1 MHCSYQASA
10 TISLNRSLVI
20 STQGRTKGM
29 KVAFGWILLQAVGNV
44 MYVYGCVLYE
54 TVIMPEIVISFP
66 AAAYMY
72 SHSTRIAGATAWLL
86 GEAYVLSRM
95 YEFQSVF
102 AAPDH

>member
-54 TVIMPEIVISFP
+54 TVIM
-66 AAAYMY
+66 Y